1 MPQGTEPPIFGWA
14 VLMLLRPGALVMLAP
29 PTPASPRVP
38 ARTAPAPRAR
48 PPARNAR
55 RSNSCDIATPQRSRT
70 PRLRKNDDAVV
81 GDGGRLQLH
90 DRLRVAGGWMAT
102 WAPPPHGPRPWFPA
116 HRDQDQDGEA
126 EERREHMAIA
136 VGDKVPDVKVW
147 TFGDKGPEATTSA
160 EVLGRGKVV
169 LFGVPGAFT
178 PTCSDHH
185 LPGFVL
191 RADELRAKG
200 ADRVVCVSVNDPF
213 VMGAWGEDQK
223 VGDSV
228 VMLSDGNGEL
238 AEAMGLTMDGSGFG
252 LGSRIQRFAAVIED
266 GVVTWLAVEPGP
278 GLHVSSGEEV
288 LEAP

>member
-1 MPQGTEPPIFGWA
+1 
-14 VLMLLRPGALVMLAP
+14 
-29 PTPASPRVP
+29 
-38 ARTAPAPRAR
+38 
-48 PPARNAR
+48 
-55 RSNSCDIATPQRSRT
+55 
-70 PRLRKNDDAVV
+70 
-81 GDGGRLQLH
+81 
-90 DRLRVAGGWMAT
+90 MAT
-102 WAPPPHGPRPWFPA
+102 WALPPHVPRTGFPA

-160 EVLGRGKVV
+160 EVLGKGKVV

-191 RADELRAKG
+191 RAEELRAKG

-213 VMGAWGEDQK
+213 VMGAWAEDQK

-228 VMLSDGNGEL
+228 VMLADGNGDL

-252 LGSRIQRFAAVIED
+252 LGSRVQRFAAIIED

-278 GLHVSSGEEV
+278 GLTVSSVEEV
-288 LEAP
+288 LKAL